1 MVNDYSHLKDNLR
14 RALDAI
20 GEAASQAHRDPS
32 EVRVVAV
39 TKNHPPEAVR
49 AAFQAGISLIGENRV
64 QEALAKRG
72 ELEDLDVTWLMIGHL
87 QRNKVRKAL
96 EVFHQVHSLDSM
108 ELALALNRVLSEGAG
123 EGRRPPLPVLLEV
136 NVSGEAA
143 KHGVMPQGA
152 LQLAETV
159 LERCPMLDLKGL
171 MCVGPL
177 TEDEREI
184 RSAFASLREIR
195 DRLEERLLIELP
207 ELSMGMSSDFHLAV
221 MEGSTMVRLGTCLF
235 GPRGVF

>member
-1 MVNDYSHLKDNLR
+1 MKDNLER
-14 RALDAI
+14 VMDAI
-20 GEAASQAHRDPS
+20 AKAALTAGREPR

-39 TKNHPPEAVR
+39 TKNHPPEALR
-49 AAFQAGISLIGENRV
+49 AARETGIRLVGENRV
-64 QEALAKRG
+64 QEAAAKRA
-72 ELEDLDVTWLMIGHL
+72 ELQDLDVVWLMIGHL

-96 EVFHQVHSLDSM
+96 ETFHEVHSLDSL
-108 ELALALNRVLSEGAG
+108 ELALALNRVLLEGVQ
-123 EGRRPPLPVLLEV
+123 EGDGGKKPTLPVLLEV

-152 LQLAETV
+152 LQLAEAV
-159 LERCPMLDLKGL
+159 LERCCMLDLKGL
-171 MCVGPL
+171 FCVGPL
-177 TEDEREI
+177 TEDETAV
-184 RSAFASLREIR
+184 RSAFASLRELR
-195 DRLEERLLIELP
+195 DRLEERLDIKLP